1 MSVSG
6 ACKGTCFDSAP
17 AEINVGWI
25 GRRTLDNPAED
36 LALHGEDRTIP
47 ELDRPCISAARPV
60 PAAIRH
66 RLTWN
71 AAIRCRFR
79 PRP

>member
-6 ACKGTCFDSAP
+6 ACKGSCFDSAP
-17 AEINVGWI
+17 AETNVDDI
-25 GRRTLDNPAED
+25 GRRTFDNPAED

-47 ELDRPCISAARPV
+47 EIDRTYFSAVRPV

-66 RLTWN
+66 QLTWN
-71 AAIRCRFR
+71 AAVRCRFR